1 MSEHF
6 KPVMILF
13 KNFQSRASHML
24 PVESIAQRII
34 TIRGLRVMLDS
45 DLAALYEEP
54 TKRFNEAVKRNASR
68 FPNDFMFQLTQDEWG
83 SLRSQI
89 ATLNANTESIDA
101 APRRGQHRKY
111 LPYVFTEHGALM
123 AATILKSERAVEVSV
138 YVVRAF
144 VQLRSLL
151 SANEQLASQLKA
163 LEKRIAQRLSTHD
176 QAITGIIDTL
186 RKLMQSNGSR
196 ESSAPTKRPIGFVH
210 PQEKS
215 AKPKSKLR

>member
-1 MSEHF
+1 MSF
-6 KPVMILF
+6 V
-13 KNFQSRASHML
+13 
-24 PVESIAQRII
+24 
-34 TIRGLRVMLDS
+34 G
-45 DLAALYEEP
+45 
-54 TKRFNEAVKRNASR
+54 
-68 FPNDFMFQLTQDEWG
+68 W
-83 SLRSQI
+83 
-89 ATLNANTESIDA
+89 ATLCP
-101 APRRGQHRKY
+101 PREAHHRRRWARVPT
-111 LPYVFTEHGALM
+111 LPG
-123 AATILKSERAVEVSV
+123 

-151 SANEQLASQLKA
+151 AANEQLAAQLKA

-186 RKLMQSNGSR
+186 RKLMQSNESR